1 MAGSHPMP
9 ADEEEFHDDIHANA
23 MLNAAEDF
31 KPSDYSN
38 IIRRYSHLG
47 ATHPSNLLTVAKA
60 GEDEKSA
67 GGKTRRSQS
76 TGGGVKKGKGS
87 SVASTLGRAAARVG
101 RTLGAKGGSLA
112 KSKSSV
118 APLQSDDEFSKQSE
132 QPSMPIVL
140 QPFMGSYGS
149 EKQSEVTKA
158 LQEENRRLRERIAM
172 LEAVHAEEAEE
183 SDDLARHRVRMLK
196 SSNLQL
202 EQQLLTS
209 ESASLTAKAIRNE
222 LLSAMDHLHRTVGA
236 LHVRAEEDEA
246 EGEQAEG
253 EAAEG
258 AGGAEMGNSHAGTLE
273 QTLLPAAAILLDDA
287 QHAAAQEE
295 KGSAGEAVAAAA
307 VAKGVSTVGAAQ
319 QPLTRRNSFGGRGSA
334 ALASAARPSTPTSRG
349 TSSFASG
356 SPRATTPRATPSA
369 GKGSASPTV
378 GARRG
383 GAAAGSAGK
392 GKTSGG
398 SFNARGWGVGPGKR
412 NGANNKTADK
422 KTAASGAANDG
433 DGGMDLTSAGSRS
446 ASMKDGP
453 LVLDPSIV
461 TSSAVSTPMGTPR
474 AGSTP
479 AGSPFAA
486 SAAAATPAPTLG
498 SLLAASGQ
506 VAIAKE
512 KLEEL
517 AMWSKEA
524 REKVLMLL
532 PAPGGKVGELPAEEG
547 AGKAED
553 AEAAGGSGGADKTSM
568 KAMGAPEL
576 PCAGNRFM
584 ATNEDGDPVAGI
596 AANICRSIE
605 GTAPLLEYARV
616 HELEGRLADLHPR
629 LLALSSL
636 LDNVVFPSLPA
647 ETSSAVLQEIR
658 VAIADVYDTTRAL
671 SELAALV
678 PAGAQLFGVGT
689 GESLMLAAA
698 AARAAGAEE
707 GGGGGVEGEMMEV
720 QQRLEWERERRRRE
734 GVSVAD
740 LPSVEQLLTA
750 GLAGIVGDGGGFGG
764 GMGGGGEGEVQ
775 ARVAEVV
782 GRCRKVEA
790 LWRAEMS
797 GLQEEMGFYRGC
809 HAAQASHVKQI
820 ASAAKDALQT
830 VLGDA
835 HEIVSAAAT
844 SIQKILLAVTDFE
857 SEPTPEMM
865 QQLAAKV
872 KEEAGTLRRF
882 AELLPQAFSAEAKV
896 AEVFDPLEREFK
908 ERMQAKVAEVFDRLE
923 CGVREMSDPLG
934 VSLTRYLS
942 ISLEMSLGLSLH
954 PTHTFPNRQAV
965 FETLQA
971 RRAALARQRNEL
983 HGQISGR
990 FANQS
995 GQQGKGKL
1003 MRVISL
1009 QQQ

>member
-1 MAGSHPMP
+1 
-9 ADEEEFHDDIHANA
+9 
-23 MLNAAEDF
+23 
-31 KPSDYSN
+31 
-38 IIRRYSHLG
+38 
-47 ATHPSNLLTVAKA
+47 
-60 GEDEKSA
+60 
-67 GGKTRRSQS
+67 
-76 TGGGVKKGKGS
+76 
-87 SVASTLGRAAARVG
+87 
-101 RTLGAKGGSLA
+101 
-112 KSKSSV
+112 
-118 APLQSDDEFSKQSE
+118 SDDEFSKQSE

-202 EQQLLTS
+202 EQQLLAS

-392 GKTSGG
+392 GKTGGG

-532 PAPGGKVGELPAEEG
+532 PSPGGKVGELPAEEG

-647 ETSSAVLQEIR
+647 E
-658 VAIADVYDTTRAL
+658 
-671 SELAALV
+671 
-678 PAGAQLFGVGT
+678 
-689 GESLMLAAA
+689 
-698 AARAAGAEE
+698 
-707 GGGGGVEGEMMEV
+707 
-720 QQRLEWERERRRRE
+720 
-734 GVSVAD
+734 
-740 LPSVEQLLTA
+740 
-750 GLAGIVGDGGGFGG
+750 
-764 GMGGGGEGEVQ
+764 
-775 ARVAEVV
+775 
-782 GRCRKVEA
+782 
-790 LWRAEMS
+790 
-797 GLQEEMGFYRGC
+797 
-809 HAAQASHVKQI
+809 
-820 ASAAKDALQT
+820 
-830 VLGDA
+830 
-835 HEIVSAAAT
+835 
-844 SIQKILLAVTDFE
+844 
-857 SEPTPEMM
+857 
-865 QQLAAKV
+865 
-872 KEEAGTLRRF
+872 
-882 AELLPQAFSAEAKV
+882 
-896 AEVFDPLEREFK
+896 
-908 ERMQAKVAEVFDRLE
+908 
-923 CGVREMSDPLG
+923 
-934 VSLTRYLS
+934 
-942 ISLEMSLGLSLH
+942 
-954 PTHTFPNRQAV
+954 
-965 FETLQA
+965 
-971 RRAALARQRNEL
+971 
-983 HGQISGR
+983 
-990 FANQS
+990 
-995 GQQGKGKL
+995 
-1003 MRVISL
+1003 
-1009 QQQ
+1009 

>member
-9 ADEEEFHDDIHANA
+9 ADEEEFHDAIHANA

-47 ATHPSNLLTVAKA
+47 ATHPSNPLTVAKA

-149 EKQSEVTKA
+149 ELVCPSNGAFVQTKA

-172 LEAVHAEEAEE
+172 LEAVHAEEADD

-202 EQQLLTS
+202 EHQLLAS

-236 LHVRAEEDEA
+236 LHVRAGEDEA
-246 EGEQAEG
+246 EGEQAEA

-258 AGGAEMGNSHAGTLE
+258 AGGTEMGNSHAGTLD

-287 QHAAAQEE
+287 QHAAAQEKE
-295 KGSAGEAVAAAA
+295 SASAAAVA
-307 VAKGVSTVGAAQ
+307 VAKGVSKVGAAQ

-356 SPRATTPRATPSA
+356 SPRATTPRATSSA

-383 GAAAGSAGK
+383 GATVGAAGSAGK
-392 GKTSGG
+392 GKTGGG

-412 NGANNKTADK
+412 NGANNKTAEK

-532 PAPGGKVGELPAEEG
+532 PAPGGKIGELPAEEG

-553 AEAAGGSGGADKTSM
+553 AEAGGGAGGAEKTSM
-568 KAMGAPEL
+568 KAMDAPEL

-596 AANICRSIE
+596 AANLCRSIE
-605 GTAPLLEYARV
+605 VPPFVNAFPSLPPPGSAPLLEYARV

-658 VAIADVYDTTRAL
+658 VAIVDVYDTTRAL

-698 AARAAGAEE
+698 AARAEE
-707 GGGGGVEGEMMEV
+707 GGGGGGGEGEMMEV

-750 GLAGIVGDGGGFGG
+750 GLAGIVGEGG

-844 SIQKILLAVTDFE
+844 SIQKRRLQILLAVTDFE

-865 QQLAAKV
+865 QQLAVKV

-896 AEVFDPLEREFK
+896 AEVLDPLEREFK
-908 ERMQAKVAEVFDRLE
+908 ERM
-923 CGVREMSDPLG
+923 
-934 VSLTRYLS
+934 
-942 ISLEMSLGLSLH
+942 
-954 PTHTFPNRQAV
+954 
-965 FETLQA
+965 QA

-1009 QQQ
+1009 QQ

>member
-9 ADEEEFHDDIHANA
+9 ADEEEFHDAIHANA

-47 ATHPSNLLTVAKA
+47 ATHPSNPLTVAKA

-149 EKQSEVTKA
+149 EKQSEVTKQ

-202 EQQLLTS
+202 EHQLLAS

-236 LHVRAEEDEA
+236 LHERAGEDEA
-246 EGEQAEG
+246 EGEQAEA
-253 EAAEG
+253 EAAED
-258 AGGAEMGNSHAGTLE
+258 AGGAEMGNSHAGTLD
-273 QTLLPAAAILLDDA
+273 QTLLPAAAILFDDA
-287 QHAAAQEE
+287 QHAAEQEE
-295 KGSAGEAVAAAA
+295 KESASAAAVA
-307 VAKGVSTVGAAQ
+307 VAKGVSKVGAAQ

-334 ALASAARPSTPTSRG
+334 AVSSAARPSTPTSRG

-356 SPRATTPRATPSA
+356 SPRVTTPRASA
-369 GKGSASPTV
+369 GKGSGSPTV

-383 GAAAGSAGK
+383 GAAAGAAGSVGK
-392 GKTSGG
+392 GKTGGG
-398 SFNARGWGVGPGKR
+398 SFNARAWGVGPGKR
-412 NGANNKTADK
+412 NGAGANNKTADR
-422 KTAASGAANDG
+422 KTAAFGAANDG

-479 AGSPFAA
+479 AESPFGATP
-486 SAAAATPAPTLG
+486 AAAATPAPTLG

-547 AGKAED
+547 AQKAED
-553 AEAAGGSGGADKTSM
+553 AEAAGGAGGAEKTSM

-584 ATNEDGDPVAGI
+584 ATNEEGDPVAGI
-596 AANICRSIE
+596 AANLCRSVE
-605 GTAPLLEYARV
+605 GSAPLLEYARV

-707 GGGGGVEGEMMEV
+707 GGGGGGGEGEMMEV

-740 LPSVEQLLTA
+740 LPSIEQLLTA
-750 GLAGIVGDGGGFGG
+750 GLAGIVGEGGGFGG
-764 GMGGGGEGEVQ
+764 GMGGGGGEGEVQ

-835 HEIVSAAAT
+835 HEIVAAAAT

-908 ERMQAKVAEVFDRLE
+908 ERMQCGEGRNGGWLDRCVRVEVLDPLEREFKERMQVRRGAVRGEAMAAEVLDQLE
-923 CGVREMSDPLG
+923 NGWQREGVG
-934 VSLTRYLS
+934 
-942 ISLEMSLGLSLH
+942 
-954 PTHTFPNRQAV
+954 
-965 FETLQA
+965 
-971 RRAALARQRNEL
+971 
-983 HGQISGR
+983 
-990 FANQS
+990 
-995 GQQGKGKL
+995 GKW
-1003 MRVISL
+1003 VV
-1009 QQQ
+1009 

>member
-1 MAGSHPMP
+1 
-9 ADEEEFHDDIHANA
+9 
-23 MLNAAEDF
+23 
-31 KPSDYSN
+31 
-38 IIRRYSHLG
+38 
-47 ATHPSNLLTVAKA
+47 
-60 GEDEKSA
+60 
-67 GGKTRRSQS
+67 
-76 TGGGVKKGKGS
+76 
-87 SVASTLGRAAARVG
+87 
-101 RTLGAKGGSLA
+101 
-112 KSKSSV
+112 
-118 APLQSDDEFSKQSE
+118 
-132 QPSMPIVL
+132 
-140 QPFMGSYGS
+140 
-149 EKQSEVTKA
+149 
-158 LQEENRRLRERIAM
+158 
-172 LEAVHAEEAEE
+172 
-183 SDDLARHRVRMLK
+183 
-196 SSNLQL
+196 
-202 EQQLLTS
+202 
-209 ESASLTAKAIRNE
+209 
-222 LLSAMDHLHRTVGA
+222 
-236 LHVRAEEDEA
+236 
-246 EGEQAEG
+246 
-253 EAAEG
+253 
-258 AGGAEMGNSHAGTLE
+258 
-273 QTLLPAAAILLDDA
+273 
-287 QHAAAQEE
+287 
-295 KGSAGEAVAAAA
+295 
-307 VAKGVSTVGAAQ
+307 
-319 QPLTRRNSFGGRGSA
+319 
-334 ALASAARPSTPTSRG
+334 
-349 TSSFASG
+349 
-356 SPRATTPRATPSA
+356 
-369 GKGSASPTV
+369 
-378 GARRG
+378 
-383 GAAAGSAGK
+383 
-392 GKTSGG
+392 
-398 SFNARGWGVGPGKR
+398 
-412 NGANNKTADK
+412 
-422 KTAASGAANDG
+422 
-433 DGGMDLTSAGSRS
+433 
-446 ASMKDGP
+446 MKDGP

-532 PAPGGKVGELPAEEG
+532 PAPGGKIGELPAEEG

-553 AEAAGGSGGADKTSM
+553 AEAGGGAGGAEKTSM

-584 ATNEDGDPVAGI
+584 VTNEDGDPVAGI
-596 AANICRSIE
+596 AANLCRSIE
-605 GTAPLLEYARV
+605 GARAALPTHPPLPPFVNAFPSLPPPGSAPLLEYARV

-658 VAIADVYDTTRAL
+658 VAIVDVYDTTRAL

-698 AARAAGAEE
+698 VARAEE
-707 GGGGGVEGEMMEV
+707 GGGGGGGEGEMMEV
-720 QQRLEWERERRRRE
+720 QQRLEGERERRRRE
-734 GVSVAD
+734 GVRVAD

-750 GLAGIVGDGGGFGG
+750 GLAGIVGEGG

-809 HAAQASHVKQI
+809 HAAQCSAASHVKQI

-844 SIQKILLAVTDFE
+844 SIQKRRLQILLAVTDFE

-865 QQLAAKV
+865 QQLAVKV

-896 AEVFDPLEREFK
+896 AEVLDPLEREFK
-908 ERMQAKVAEVFDRLE
+908 ERM
-923 CGVREMSDPLG
+923 
-934 VSLTRYLS
+934 
-942 ISLEMSLGLSLH
+942 
-954 PTHTFPNRQAV
+954 QAV

-1009 QQQ
+1009 QQ

>member
-9 ADEEEFHDDIHANA
+9 ADEEEFHDAIHANA

-47 ATHPSNLLTVAKA
+47 ATHPSNPLTVAKA

-118 APLQSDDEFSKQSE
+118 APLQSDDEFSKQSD
-132 QPSMPIVL
+132 QASIPIVL

-149 EKQSEVTKA
+149 EKQSEVTKQ

-183 SDDLARHRVRMLK
+183 GDDLGRHRVRMLK

-202 EQQLLTS
+202 EHQLLAS

-236 LHVRAEEDEA
+236 LHVRAGEDEA

-258 AGGAEMGNSHAGTLE
+258 AGGAEMGNSHAGTLD
-273 QTLLPAAAILLDDA
+273 QTLLPAAAILLEDA

-307 VAKGVSTVGAAQ
+307 VAKGVSKVGAAQ

-356 SPRATTPRATPSA
+356 SPRATTPRATSSA

-392 GKTSGG
+392 GKTGGG

-532 PAPGGKVGELPAEEG
+532 PAPGGKIGELPAEEG
-547 AGKAED
+547 AQKAED
-553 AEAAGGSGGADKTSM
+553 AEEAGGAAGGAEKTSM

-596 AANICRSIE
+596 AANLCRSIE
-605 GTAPLLEYARV
+605 GSAPLLEYARV

-689 GESLMLAAA
+689 EESLMLAAA
-698 AARAAGAEE
+698 AARAAGTEE
-707 GGGGGVEGEMMEV
+707 GGGGGEGEMMEV

-740 LPSVEQLLTA
+740 LPSVEQLLSA
-750 GLAGIVGDGGGFGG
+750 GLAGIVGEGGGFGG
-764 GMGGGGEGEVQ
+764 GVGGGGEGEVQ

-835 HEIVSAAAT
+835 HEIVAAAAT
-844 SIQKILLAVTDFE
+844 SIQKRRLQILLAVTDFE

-896 AEVFDPLEREFK
+896 AEVFDPLERAFK
-908 ERMQAKVAEVFDRLE
+908 ERM
-923 CGVREMSDPLG
+923 
-934 VSLTRYLS
+934 
-942 ISLEMSLGLSLH
+942 
-954 PTHTFPNRQAV
+954 
-965 FETLQA
+965 QA

-990 FANQS
+990 FANQT

-1009 QQQ
+1009 QQ

>member
-149 EKQSEVTKA
+149 ETKA

-844 SIQKILLAVTDFE
+844 SIQKRRLQILLAVTDFE

-908 ERMQAKVAEVFDRLE
+908 ERMQA
-923 CGVREMSDPLG
+923 
-934 VSLTRYLS
+934 
-942 ISLEMSLGLSLH
+942 
-954 PTHTFPNRQAV
+954 V